1 MEQAS
6 RLIANRIVQQAI
18 EIKNLERA
26 EIRRKLEEVSKKELV
41 RRIRVWIILRKLAER
56 SSFFNSS
63 IYLREKVHILISFH
77 YYGQTKEV
85 VAHV

>member
-41 RRIRVWIILRKLAER
+41 RRVRVSLDI
-56 SSFFNSS
+56 
-63 IYLREKVHILISFH
+63 
-77 YYGQTKEV
+77 
-85 VAHV
+85 